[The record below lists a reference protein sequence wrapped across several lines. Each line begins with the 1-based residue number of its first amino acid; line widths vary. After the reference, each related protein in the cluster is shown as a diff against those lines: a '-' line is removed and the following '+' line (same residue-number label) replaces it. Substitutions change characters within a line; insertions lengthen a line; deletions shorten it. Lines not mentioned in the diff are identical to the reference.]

1 MQFLNLQQKYH
12 AVRLEL
18 ITRWRICK
26 QACRQ
31 IFRKDELSSP
41 SISVV
46 GMATQYGTTLLQRD
60 FLEELLSRHCRHSPA
75 VSETLDRIERSGIKQ
90 LCSVLPLDDPIWS
103 QQTLP
108 TIADA
113 DALFKEHA
121 ISLVCRAA
129 KGAIREWGGSM
140 YDISHVIAVTSTNT
154 ANPGFDITLCS
165 TLGLRPTVHRTLLY
179 GLGCAGGL
187 SALRI
192 AYDLL
197 AGAALQGLP
206 ARALVVSCDL
216 PTLFARAELHRINV
230 DQEVGFGMSRFS
242 DGASAVVLT
251 NWIGPTVLERGPIW
265 NLLGFR
271 SVIIKESEGYSE
283 LSIGPFGFKAIMSTF
298 IPRLVSSE
306 LLSNFTALIYS
317 VPGLRSDNTRDL
329 PNSYNWASDFPG
341 RSALKFAQGALDLK
355 KSNLSHSDT
364 VYRSRGSTI
373 SCSVLNILNYMRH
386 HGKGGDYVA
395 NGRNKVIALAIGPG
409 VILEMAVLHKAS
421 TADLRYAAHC
431 WEW

>member
-75 VSETLDRIERSGIKQ
+75 SGIKQ

-283 LSIGPFGFKAIMSTF
+283 LSIGPFGMYICSSTACQVSNDAYSIF
-298 IPRLVSSE
+298 STRGLPNEILVTKGLKRS
-306 LLSNFTALIYS
+306 F
-317 VPGLRSDNTRDL
+317 PGLRSDNTRDL

>member
-242 DGASAVVLT
+242 DG
-251 NWIGPTVLERGPIW
+251 PTVLERGPIW

-306 LLSNFTALIYS
+306 LLSNFTALINS

>member
-1 MQFLNLQQKYH
+1 MLP
-12 AVRLEL
+12 R
-18 ITRWRICK
+18 
-26 QACRQ
+26 
-31 IFRKDELSSP
+31 
-41 SISVV
+41 
-46 GMATQYGTTLLQRD
+46 
-60 FLEELLSRHCRHSPA
+60 

-283 LSIGPFGFKAIMSTF
+283 LSIGPFGMYICSSTACQVPNDAYSIF
-298 IPRLVSSE
+298 STRGLPNEILVTKGLKRSCRLSSPDLF
-306 LLSNFTALIYS
+306 LLSCFPISRHSSTQFQAFALITL
-317 VPGLRSDNTRDL
+317 VTCRTRTIGHQISQVVL
-329 PNSYNWASDFPG
+329 P
-341 RSALKFAQGALDLK
+341 
-355 KSNLSHSDT
+355 
-364 VYRSRGSTI
+364 
-373 SCSVLNILNYMRH
+373 
-386 HGKGGDYVA
+386 
-395 NGRNKVIALAIGPG
+395 
-409 VILEMAVLHKAS
+409 
-421 TADLRYAAHC
+421 
-431 WEW
+431 

>member
-1 MQFLNLQQKYH
+1 MQFFSLQQKYH
-12 AVRLEL
+12 AVRMEL

-75 VSETLDRIERSGIKQ
+75 VSETLDRIERSGIRQ

-121 ISLVCRAA
+121 IPLVCRAA
-129 KGAIREWGGSM
+129 KGAITEWGGSM
-140 YDISHVIAVTSTNT
+140 YNISHVIAVTSTNT

-230 DQEVGFGMSRFS
+230 DQEVGFGLSRFS
-242 DGASAVVLT
+242 DGT
-251 NWIGPTVLERGPIW
+251 TVLERGPIW

-271 SVIIKESEGYSE
+271 SVIIKESEGYNE
-283 LSIGPFGFKAIMSTF
+283 LSIGPFGFKAIISTF

-306 LLSNFTALIYS
+306 LFSNFTALVNS
-317 VPGLRSDNTRDL
+317 VPGLRSDKTRDL

-386 HGKGGDYVA
+386 HGNGGDHLV

-409 VILEMAVLHKAS
+409 IILEMAVLHKAS

>member
-179 GLGCAGGL
+179 GLGCA
-187 SALRI
+187 
-192 AYDLL
+192 
-197 AGAALQGLP
+197 
-206 ARALVVSCDL
+206 
-216 PTLFARAELHRINV
+216 ELHRINV

-306 LLSNFTALIYS
+306 LLSNFTALINS